1 MSNRRSLG
9 GTDAPYP
16 DHHLG
21 VAFGRSFAELAVQQ
35 QLGILPQGR
44 AGIDRA
50 HPAHLAVIRPS
61 VVLVRRSARRCPA
74 RPLRR
79 PASSFL
85 TRKYRIYCIALGVRV
100 PYFTVWDGRVMRQA
114 QLVAEQVLPR
124 DIVSGAS
131 AIASACPAQPGKSRR
146 LLWVDDS
153 EVLLSLYKAVFEH
166 LGFEVLPS
174 ASPQRIL
181 DKLSSAAADVA
192 ILDYDMPEMNGGG
205 PASPIKDQYPK
216 LPQNPYN
223 PTASPAPP
231 AAPHLDRVSA
241 QGPPPGHHPSDLG

>member
-166 LGFEVLPS
+166 LGFEVLAS
-174 ASPQRIL
+174 ASPERTL

-192 ILDYDMPEMNGGG
+192 ILDYDMPEMNGG
-205 PASPIKDQYPK
+205 ALVFAEKRQF
-216 LPQNPYN
+216 
-223 PTASPAPP
+223 PTLAGVLFHATPRL
-231 AAPHLDRVSA
+231 APHLARCRT
-241 QGPPPGHHPSDLG
+241 